1 MLFARFRS
9 SRPATVIRW
18 IGLGLVSWT
27 IVSAHH
33 YPPSGS
39 GRGLVVLI
47 AGIVIFVSW
56 CVWIVTSSRSV
67 YRLTPEL
74 WTLAIAGGIMTVA
87 APNAAGSVA
96 VFVASSSAAIRVG
109 LGKALPVIATGVLA
123 LAVSALLYDSGAWS
137 VLAYALGFTAV
148 ALATSNVR
156 QLRLRA
162 EQSELLLAQTQRS
175 NEEQLRAA
183 RLEEQTRI
191 AREIHDVLAHSL
203 AGLAIQLEATD
214 ALLADGA
221 DPATVRERIQRAHTL
236 ARDGLRETRRAVGA
250 LRGEPV
256 APAASAVRA
265 LVDEY
270 EPEPRLVF
278 TGDESRLE
286 GRIGETVVRVVQEAL
301 TNVRKHAPGAPVQVS
316 IGVSPEGVDV
326 LVENRLTVSIGVP
339 GELAA
344 AGGGYGLRGMRER
357 AQLLGGTLSAG
368 PNKGA
373 WRVALHLPLEVRG

>member
-1 MLFARFRS
+1 
-9 SRPATVIRW
+9 
-18 IGLGLVSWT
+18 
-27 IVSAHH
+27 
-33 YPPSGS
+33 
-39 GRGLVVLI
+39 
-47 AGIVIFVSW
+47 
-56 CVWIVTSSRSV
+56 
-67 YRLTPEL
+67 
-74 WTLAIAGGIMTVA
+74 
-87 APNAAGSVA
+87 VA

-368 PNKGA
+368 PNEVG